1 MTLKIYLRPK
11 TNSNFT
17 VYIQAIHNRKVKY
30 IKNGISVNSSQ
41 VNKNGEIK
49 DKDIKKA
56 LERQILVYEQKIA
69 KLGIRVN
76 YMTCEEVLELIQ
88 REDKV
93 EVQADRLDFY
103 TFSFDYVE
111 RLKKEGKRRAFDIL
125 IVLRSLQDYHPD
137 KLPFSKINKEFILG
151 YIDFLSTERTLKRK
165 DQFGRDTIQI
175 SRRMSEATINDRL
188 RIIRALINKA
198 MYQYNTE
205 EDEYIKNRVF
215 KFIKIQSPRP
225 KQKRAIPVDVIRKIF
240 NYHSDID
247 KRGQLARDLFIASFF
262 LCGMNAIDF
271 YEIEKNSYYDQKL
284 CYQRSKT
291 KDKRFDNAEIMVW
304 IPDLVVP
311 ILQKYLDNK
320 SKYLF
325 VFRSEYSHPQTFS
338 SILNSGLKRI
348 AKAIGY
354 EENLTFYAARH
365 SFATIARNDCR
376 IEKSTVAECLNHSQN
391 TITDFYLVKD
401 YTRIWD
407 AQKIVY
413 DYVLFNE
420 TPNVGRKQK

>member
-1 MTLKIYLRPK
+1 MTFKIYLRPK
-11 TNSNFT
+11 ANSNYT
-17 VYIQAIHNRKVKY
+17 VFIQAIHNRKVKY
-30 IKNGISVNSSQ
+30 IKNGFSLNSSQ

-49 DKDIKKA
+49 SREINQSLKK
-56 LERQILVYEQKIA
+56 QIQVYEQKIA
-69 KLGIRVN
+69 KLGTRVN
-76 YMTCEEVLELIQ
+76 YMTCEEVLEFIQ
-88 REDKV
+88 REDKI
-93 EVQADRLDFY
+93 EVQADRIDFY
-103 TFSFDYVE
+103 EFSYEYVE
-111 RLKKEGKRRAFDIL
+111 QLKNEGKRRGFDIL
-125 IVLRSLQDYHPD
+125 IVLRSLQDYHPE

-151 YIDFLSTERTLKRK
+151 YIDFLSTVRTLKRK
-165 DQFGRDTIQI
+165 DQFGRDTIQV
-175 SRRMSEATINDRL
+175 SKRMSEATINDRL

-198 MYQYNTE
+198 MYKYNTE

-215 KFIKIQSPRP
+215 KFIKIQSPKP
-225 KQKRAIPVDVIRKIF
+225 KQKRAIPVDVIRQIF
-240 NYHSDID
+240 NYHSETD

-271 YEIEKNSYYDQKL
+271 YNMEKNSYYDQKL

-304 IPDLVVP
+304 ILDLVVP

-413 DYVLFNE
+413 DYVLGNE
-420 TPNVGRKQK
+420 L

>member
-1 MTLKIYLRPK
+1 MTFKIYLRPK
-11 TNSNFT
+11 ANSNYT
-17 VYIQAIHNRKVKY
+17 VFIQAIHNRKVKY
-30 IKNGISVNSSQ
+30 VKNGFSLNSSQ

-49 DKDIKKA
+49 SREINQSLKK
-56 LERQILVYEQKIA
+56 QIQVYEQKIA
-69 KLGIRVN
+69 KLGTRVN

-88 REDKV
+88 REDKI
-93 EVQADRLDFY
+93 EVQADRIDFY
-103 TFSFDYVE
+103 EFSYEYVE
-111 RLKKEGKRRAFDIL
+111 QLKNEGKRRGFDIL
-125 IVLRSLQDYHPD
+125 IVLRSLQDYHPE

-151 YIDFLSTERTLKRK
+151 YIDFLSTVRTLKRK
-165 DQFGRDTIQI
+165 DQFGRDTIQV
-175 SRRMSEATINDRL
+175 SKRMSEATINDRL

-198 MYQYNTE
+198 MYKYNTE

-215 KFIKIQSPRP
+215 KFIKIQSPKP
-225 KQKRAIPVDVIRKIF
+225 KQKRAIPVDVIRQIF
-240 NYHSDID
+240 NYHSETD

-271 YEIEKNSYYDQKL
+271 YNMEKNSYYDQKL

-413 DYVLFNE
+413 EYVLGNE
-420 TPNVGRKQK
+420 L

>member
-1 MTLKIYLRPK
+1 MTFKIYLRPK
-11 TNSNFT
+11 ANSNYT
-17 VYIQAIHNRKVKY
+17 VFIQAIHNRKVKY
-30 IKNGISVNSSQ
+30 IKNGFSLNSSQ

-49 DKDIKKA
+49 SREINQSLKK
-56 LERQILVYEQKIA
+56 QIQVYEQKIA
-69 KLGIRVN
+69 KLGTRVN
-76 YMTCEEVLELIQ
+76 YMTCEEVLDFIQ
-88 REDKV
+88 REDKI
-93 EVQADRLDFY
+93 EVQADRIDFY
-103 TFSFDYVE
+103 EFSYEYVE
-111 RLKKEGKRRAFDIL
+111 QLKNEGKRRGFDIL
-125 IVLRSLQDYHPD
+125 IVLRSLQDYHPE

-151 YIDFLSTERTLKRK
+151 YIDFLSTVRTLKRK
-165 DQFGRDTIQI
+165 DQFGRDTIQV
-175 SRRMSEATINDRL
+175 SKRMSEATINDRL

-198 MYQYNTE
+198 MYKYNTE

-215 KFIKIQSPRP
+215 KFIKIQSPKP
-225 KQKRAIPVDVIRKIF
+225 KQKRAIPVDVIRQIF
-240 NYHSDID
+240 NYHSETD

-271 YEIEKNSYYDQKL
+271 YNMEKNSYYDQKL

-413 DYVLFNE
+413 DYVLGNE
-420 TPNVGRKQK
+420 L

>member
-1 MTLKIYLRPK
+1 MTFKIYLRPK
-11 TNSNFT
+11 ANSNYT
-17 VYIQAIHNRKVKY
+17 VFIQAIHNRKVKY
-30 IKNGISVNSSQ
+30 IKNGFSLNSSQ

-49 DKDIKKA
+49 SREINQSLKK
-56 LERQILVYEQKIA
+56 QIQVYEQKIA
-69 KLGIRVN
+69 KLGTRVN
-76 YMTCEEVLELIQ
+76 YMTCEEVLEFIQ
-88 REDKV
+88 REDKI
-93 EVQADRLDFY
+93 EVQADRIDFY
-103 TFSFDYVE
+103 EFSYEYVE
-111 RLKKEGKRRAFDIL
+111 QLKNEGKRRGFDIL
-125 IVLRSLQDYHPD
+125 IVLRSLQDYHPE

-151 YIDFLSTERTLKRK
+151 YIDFLSTVRTLKRK
-165 DQFGRDTIQI
+165 DQFGRDTIQV
-175 SRRMSEATINDRL
+175 SKRMSEATINDRL

-198 MYQYNTE
+198 MYKYNTE

-215 KFIKIQSPRP
+215 KFIKIQSPKP
-225 KQKRAIPVDVIRKIF
+225 KQKRAIHVDVIRQIF
-240 NYHSDID
+240 NYHSETD

-271 YEIEKNSYYDQKL
+271 YNMEKNSYYDQKL

-413 DYVLFNE
+413 DYVLGNE
-420 TPNVGRKQK
+420 L

>member
-1 MTLKIYLRPK
+1 
-11 TNSNFT
+11 
-17 VYIQAIHNRKVKY
+17 
-30 IKNGISVNSSQ
+30 
-41 VNKNGEIK
+41 
-49 DKDIKKA
+49 
-56 LERQILVYEQKIA
+56 
-69 KLGIRVN
+69 
-76 YMTCEEVLELIQ
+76 
-88 REDKV
+88 
-93 EVQADRLDFY
+93 
-103 TFSFDYVE
+103 
-111 RLKKEGKRRAFDIL
+111 
-125 IVLRSLQDYHPD
+125 
-137 KLPFSKINKEFILG
+137 
-151 YIDFLSTERTLKRK
+151 
-165 DQFGRDTIQI
+165 
-175 SRRMSEATINDRL
+175 
-188 RIIRALINKA
+188 
-198 MYQYNTE
+198 
-205 EDEYIKNRVF
+205 
-215 KFIKIQSPRP
+215 
-225 KQKRAIPVDVIRKIF
+225 
-240 NYHSDID
+240 
-247 KRGQLARDLFIASFF
+247 
-262 LCGMNAIDF
+262 MNAIDF
-271 YEIEKNSYYDQKL
+271 YNMEKNSYYDQKL

-413 DYVLFNE
+413 DYVLGNE
-420 TPNVGRKQK
+420 L

>member
-1 MTLKIYLRPK
+1 MTFKIYLRPK
-11 TNSNFT
+11 ANSNYT
-17 VYIQAIHNRKVKY
+17 VFIQAIHNRKVKY
-30 IKNGISVNSSQ
+30 IKNGFSLNSSQ

-49 DKDIKKA
+49 SREINQSLKK
-56 LERQILVYEQKIA
+56 QIQVYEQKIA
-69 KLGIRVN
+69 KLGTRVN
-76 YMTCEEVLELIQ
+76 YMTCEEVLEFIQ
-88 REDKV
+88 REDKI
-93 EVQADRLDFY
+93 EVQADRIDFY
-103 TFSFDYVE
+103 EFSYEYVE
-111 RLKKEGKRRAFDIL
+111 QLKNEGKRRGFDIL
-125 IVLRSLQDYHPD
+125 IALRSLQDYHPE

-151 YIDFLSTERTLKRK
+151 YIDFLSTVRTLKRK
-165 DQFGRDTIQI
+165 DQFGRDTIQV
-175 SRRMSEATINDRL
+175 SKRMSEATINDRL

-198 MYQYNTE
+198 MYKYNTE

-215 KFIKIQSPRP
+215 KFIKIQSPKP
-225 KQKRAIPVDVIRKIF
+225 KQKRAIPVDVIRQIF
-240 NYHSDID
+240 NYHSETD

-271 YEIEKNSYYDQKL
+271 YNMEKNSYYDQKL

-413 DYVLFNE
+413 DYVLGNE
-420 TPNVGRKQK
+420 L

>member
-1 MTLKIYLRPK
+1 MTFKIYLRPK
-11 TNSNFT
+11 ANANYT
-17 VYIQAIHNRKVKY
+17 VFIQAIHNRKVKY
-30 IKNGISVNSSQ
+30 IKNGFSLNSSQ

-49 DKDIKKA
+49 NKEIKNSLKN
-56 LERQILVYEQKIA
+56 QIQIFEQKIA
-69 KLGIRVN
+69 KLGTRVN
-76 YMTCEEVLELIQ
+76 YMTCEEVLEYIQ
-88 REDKV
+88 REDKI
-93 EVQADRLDFY
+93 EVQAERLDFY
-103 TFSFDYVE
+103 TFSFEYIE
-111 RLKKEGKRRAFDIL
+111 QLKKEGKRRAFDIL

-137 KLPFSKINKEFILG
+137 ELPFCKINKEFILG
-151 YIDFLSTERTLKRK
+151 YIDFLSRERVLKRK
-165 DQFGRDTIQI
+165 DQFGRDTVQV
-175 SRRMSEATINDRL
+175 SHRMSEATINDRL

-198 MYQYNTE
+198 MYLYNTE
-205 EDEYIKNRVF
+205 DEEYIKNRVF
-215 KFIKIQSPRP
+215 KFIKIQSPKP

-240 NYHSDID
+240 NYHSDTD

-271 YEIEKNSYYDQKL
+271 YDIEKNSFYDQKL

-291 KDKRFDNAEIMVW
+291 KDKRFDNAEIIVW

-311 ILQKYLDNK
+311 ILHKYLDNK
-320 SKYLF
+320 SKYLY

-354 EENLTFYAARH
+354 EQNLTFYAARH

-391 TITDFYLVKD
+391 TITDYYLVKD

-407 AQKIVY
+407 AQKTVY
-413 DYVLFNE
+413 DYVLSY
-420 TPNVGRKQK
+420 

>member
-1 MTLKIYLRPK
+1 MTFKIYLRPK
-11 TNSNFT
+11 ANSNYT
-17 VYIQAIHNRKVKY
+17 VFIQAIHNRKVKY
-30 IKNGISVNSSQ
+30 IKNGFSLNSSQ

-49 DKDIKKA
+49 SREINQSLKK
-56 LERQILVYEQKIA
+56 QIQVYEQKIA
-69 KLGIRVN
+69 KLGTRVN
-76 YMTCEEVLELIQ
+76 YMTCEEVLEFIQ
-88 REDKV
+88 REDKI
-93 EVQADRLDFY
+93 EVQADRIDFY
-103 TFSFDYVE
+103 EFSYEYVE
-111 RLKKEGKRRAFDIL
+111 QLKNEGKRRGFDIL
-125 IVLRSLQDYHPD
+125 IVLRSLQDYHPE

-151 YIDFLSTERTLKRK
+151 YIDFLSTVRTLKRK
-165 DQFGRDTIQI
+165 DQFGRDTIQV
-175 SRRMSEATINDRL
+175 SKRMSEATINDRL

-198 MYQYNTE
+198 MYKYNTE

-215 KFIKIQSPRP
+215 KFIKIQSPKP
-225 KQKRAIPVDVIRKIF
+225 KQKRAIPVDVIRQIF
-240 NYHSDID
+240 NYHSETD

-271 YEIEKNSYYDQKL
+271 YNMEKNSYYDQKL

-348 AKAIGY
+348 AEAIGY

-413 DYVLFNE
+413 DYVLGNE
-420 TPNVGRKQK
+420 L

>member
-1 MTLKIYLRPK
+1 MTFKIYLRPK
-11 TNSNFT
+11 ANSNYT
-17 VYIQAIHNRKVKY
+17 VFIQAIHNRKVKY
-30 IKNGISVNSSQ
+30 IKNGFSLNSSQ

-49 DKDIKKA
+49 SREISQSLKK
-56 LERQILVYEQKIA
+56 QIQVYEEKIA
-69 KLGIRVN
+69 KLGTRVN
-76 YMTCEEVLELIQ
+76 YMTCEELLEFIQ
-88 REDKV
+88 REDKI

-103 TFSFDYVE
+103 EFSYEYVE
-111 RLKKEGKRRAFDIL
+111 QLKNEGKRRGFDIL
-125 IVLRSLQDYHPD
+125 IVLRSLQDYHPE

-151 YIDFLSTERTLKRK
+151 YIDFLSTVRTLKRK
-165 DQFGRDTIQI
+165 DQFGRDTIQV
-175 SRRMSEATINDRL
+175 SKRMSEATINDRL

-198 MYQYNTE
+198 MYKYNTE

-215 KFIKIQSPRP
+215 KFIKIQSPKP
-225 KQKRAIPVDVIRKIF
+225 KQKRAIPVDVVRQIF
-240 NYHSDID
+240 NYHSETD

-271 YEIEKNSYYDQKL
+271 YNMEKNSYYDQKL

-391 TITDFYLVKD
+391 TITDYYLVKD

-413 DYVLFNE
+413 DYVMS
-420 TPNVGRKQK
+420 GK

>member
-1 MTLKIYLRPK
+1 MTFKIYLRPK
-11 TNSNFT
+11 ANSNYT
-17 VYIQAIHNRKVKY
+17 VFIQAIHNRKVKY
-30 IKNGISVNSSQ
+30 IKNGFSLNSSQ

-49 DKDIKKA
+49 SREINQSLKK
-56 LERQILVYEQKIA
+56 QIQVYEQKIA
-69 KLGIRVN
+69 KLGTRVN
-76 YMTCEEVLELIQ
+76 YMTCEEVLEFIQ
-88 REDKV
+88 REDKI
-93 EVQADRLDFY
+93 EVQADRIDFY
-103 TFSFDYVE
+103 EFSYEYVE
-111 RLKKEGKRRAFDIL
+111 QLKNEGKRRGFDIL
-125 IVLRSLQDYHPD
+125 IVLRSLQDYHPE

-151 YIDFLSTERTLKRK
+151 YIDFLSTVRTLKRK
-165 DQFGRDTIQI
+165 DQFGRDTIQV
-175 SRRMSEATINDRL
+175 SKRMSEATINDRL

-198 MYQYNTE
+198 MYKYNTE

-215 KFIKIQSPRP
+215 KFIKIQSPKP
-225 KQKRAIPVDVIRKIF
+225 KQKRAIPVDVIRQIF
-240 NYHSDID
+240 NYHSETDR
-247 KRGQLARDLFIASFF
+247 RGQLARDLFIASFF

-271 YEIEKNSYYDQKL
+271 YNMEKNSYYDQKL

-338 SILNSGLKRI
+338 TILNSGLKRI

-413 DYVLFNE
+413 DYVLGNE
-420 TPNVGRKQK
+420 L

>member
-1 MTLKIYLRPK
+1 MTFKIYLRPK
-11 TNSNFT
+11 ANSNYT
-17 VYIQAIHNRKVKY
+17 VFIQAIHNRKVKY
-30 IKNGISVNSSQ
+30 IKNGFSLNSSQ

-49 DKDIKKA
+49 SREINQSLKK
-56 LERQILVYEQKIA
+56 QIQVYEQKIA
-69 KLGIRVN
+69 KLGTRVN
-76 YMTCEEVLELIQ
+76 YMTCEEVLEFIQ
-88 REDKV
+88 REDKI
-93 EVQADRLDFY
+93 EVQADRIDFY
-103 TFSFDYVE
+103 EFSYEYVE
-111 RLKKEGKRRAFDIL
+111 QLKNEGKRRGFDIL
-125 IVLRSLQDYHPD
+125 IVLRSLQDYHPE

-151 YIDFLSTERTLKRK
+151 YIDFLSTVRTLKRK
-165 DQFGRDTIQI
+165 DQFGRDTIQV
-175 SRRMSEATINDRL
+175 SKRMSEATINDRL

-198 MYQYNTE
+198 MYKYNTE

-215 KFIKIQSPRP
+215 KFIKIQSPKP
-225 KQKRAIPVDVIRKIF
+225 KQKRAIPVDVIRQIF
-240 NYHSDID
+240 NYHSETD

-271 YEIEKNSYYDQKL
+271 YNMEKNSYYDQKL

-325 VFRSEYSHPQTFS
+325 VFRSENSHPQTFS

-413 DYVLFNE
+413 DYVLGNE
-420 TPNVGRKQK
+420 L

>member
-1 MTLKIYLRPK
+1 MTFKIYLRPK
-11 TNSNFT
+11 ANSNYT
-17 VYIQAIHNRKVKY
+17 VFIQAIHNRKVKY
-30 IKNGISVNSSQ
+30 IKNGFSLNSSQ

-49 DKDIKKA
+49 SREINQSLKK
-56 LERQILVYEQKIA
+56 QIQVYEQKIA
-69 KLGIRVN
+69 KLGTRVN
-76 YMTCEEVLELIQ
+76 YMTCEEVLEFIQ
-88 REDKV
+88 REDKI
-93 EVQADRLDFY
+93 EVQADRIDFY
-103 TFSFDYVE
+103 EFSYEYVE
-111 RLKKEGKRRAFDIL
+111 QLKNEGKRRGFDIL
-125 IVLRSLQDYHPD
+125 IVLRSLQDYHPE

-151 YIDFLSTERTLKRK
+151 YIDFLSTVRTLKRK
-165 DQFGRDTIQI
+165 DQFGRDTIQV
-175 SRRMSEATINDRL
+175 SKRMSEATINDRL

-198 MYQYNTE
+198 MYKYNTE

-215 KFIKIQSPRP
+215 KFIKIQSPKP
-225 KQKRAIPVDVIRKIF
+225 KQKRAIPVDVIRQIF
-240 NYHSDID
+240 NYHSETD

-271 YEIEKNSYYDQKL
+271 YNMEKNSYYDQKL

-311 ILQKYLDNK
+311 ILLKYLDNK

-413 DYVLFNE
+413 DYVLGNE
-420 TPNVGRKQK
+420 L

>member
-1 MTLKIYLRPK
+1 MTFKIYLRPK
-11 TNSNFT
+11 ANSNYT
-17 VYIQAIHNRKVKY
+17 VFIQAIHNRKVKY
-30 IKNGISVNSSQ
+30 IKNGFSLNSSQ

-49 DKDIKKA
+49 SREINQSLKK
-56 LERQILVYEQKIA
+56 QIQVYEQKIA
-69 KLGIRVN
+69 KLGTRVN
-76 YMTCEEVLELIQ
+76 YMTCEEVLEFIQ
-88 REDKV
+88 REDKI
-93 EVQADRLDFY
+93 EVQADRIDFY
-103 TFSFDYVE
+103 EFSYEYVE
-111 RLKKEGKRRAFDIL
+111 QLKNEGKRRGFDIL
-125 IVLRSLQDYHPD
+125 IVLRSLQDYHPE

-151 YIDFLSTERTLKRK
+151 YIDFLSTVRTLKRK
-165 DQFGRDTIQI
+165 DQFGRDTIQV
-175 SRRMSEATINDRL
+175 SKRMSEATINDRL

-198 MYQYNTE
+198 MYKYNTE

-215 KFIKIQSPRP
+215 KFIKIQSPKP
-225 KQKRAIPVDVIRKIF
+225 KQKRAIPVDVIRQIF
-240 NYHSDID
+240 NYHSETDR
-247 KRGQLARDLFIASFF
+247 RGQLARDLFIASFF

-271 YEIEKNSYYDQKL
+271 YNMEKNSYYDQKL

-413 DYVLFNE
+413 DYVLGNE
-420 TPNVGRKQK
+420 L

>member
-1 MTLKIYLRPK
+1 MTFKIYLRPK
-11 TNSNFT
+11 ANSNYT
-17 VYIQAIHNRKVKY
+17 VFIQAIHNRKVKY
-30 IKNGISVNSSQ
+30 IKNGFSLNSSQ

-49 DKDIKKA
+49 SREINQSLKK
-56 LERQILVYEQKIA
+56 QIQVYEQKIA
-69 KLGIRVN
+69 KLGTRVN
-76 YMTCEEVLELIQ
+76 YMTCEEVLEFIQ
-88 REDKV
+88 REDKI
-93 EVQADRLDFY
+93 EVQADRIDFY
-103 TFSFDYVE
+103 EFSYEYVE
-111 RLKKEGKRRAFDIL
+111 QLKNEGKRRGFDIL
-125 IVLRSLQDYHPD
+125 IVLRSLQDYHPE

-151 YIDFLSTERTLKRK
+151 YIDFLSTVRTLKRK
-165 DQFGRDTIQI
+165 DQFGRDTIQV
-175 SRRMSEATINDRL
+175 SKRMSEATINDRL

-198 MYQYNTE
+198 MYKYNTE

-215 KFIKIQSPRP
+215 KFIKIQSPKP
-225 KQKRAIPVDVIRKIF
+225 KQKRAIPVDVIRQIF
-240 NYHSDID
+240 NYHSETD

-271 YEIEKNSYYDQKL
+271 YNMEKNSYYDQKL

-325 VFRSEYSHPQTFS
+325 VFRSEYRPPQTFS

-413 DYVLFNE
+413 DYVLGNE
-420 TPNVGRKQK
+420 L

>member
-1 MTLKIYLRPK
+1 MTFKIYLRPK
-11 TNSNFT
+11 ANSNYT
-17 VYIQAIHNRKVKY
+17 VFIQAIHNRKVKY
-30 IKNGISVNSSQ
+30 IKNGFSLNSSQ

-49 DKDIKKA
+49 SREINQSLKK
-56 LERQILVYEQKIA
+56 QIQVYEQKIA
-69 KLGIRVN
+69 MLGTRVN
-76 YMTCEEVLELIQ
+76 YMTCEEVLEFIQ
-88 REDKV
+88 REDKI

-103 TFSFDYVE
+103 EFSYEYVE
-111 RLKKEGKRRAFDIL
+111 QLKNEGKRRGFDIL
-125 IVLRSLQDYHPD
+125 IVLRSLQDYHPES
-137 KLPFSKINKEFILG
+137 LPFSKINKEFILG
-151 YIDFLSTERTLKRK
+151 YIDFLSTVRTLKRK
-165 DQFGRDTIQI
+165 DQFGRDTIQV
-175 SRRMSEATINDRL
+175 SKRMSEATINDRL

-198 MYQYNTE
+198 MYKYNTE

-215 KFIKIQSPRP
+215 KFIKIQSPKP
-225 KQKRAIPVDVIRKIF
+225 KQKRAIPVDVIRQIF
-240 NYHSDID
+240 NYHSETD

-271 YEIEKNSYYDQKL
+271 YDIEKNSYYDQKL

-391 TITDFYLVKD
+391 TITDYYLVKD

-413 DYVLFNE
+413 DYVLGKEILN
-420 TPNVGRKQK
+420 

>member
-1 MTLKIYLRPK
+1 
-11 TNSNFT
+11 
-17 VYIQAIHNRKVKY
+17 
-30 IKNGISVNSSQ
+30 
-41 VNKNGEIK
+41 
-49 DKDIKKA
+49 
-56 LERQILVYEQKIA
+56 
-69 KLGIRVN
+69 
-76 YMTCEEVLELIQ
+76 
-88 REDKV
+88 
-93 EVQADRLDFY
+93 
-103 TFSFDYVE
+103 
-111 RLKKEGKRRAFDIL
+111 
-125 IVLRSLQDYHPD
+125 
-137 KLPFSKINKEFILG
+137 
-151 YIDFLSTERTLKRK
+151 
-165 DQFGRDTIQI
+165 
-175 SRRMSEATINDRL
+175 MSEATINDRL

-198 MYQYNTE
+198 MYLYNTE
-205 EDEYIKNRVF
+205 DEEYIKNRVF
-215 KFIKIQSPRP
+215 KFIKIQSPKP
-225 KQKRAIPVDVIRKIF
+225 KQKRAIPVEVIRKIF
-240 NYHSDID
+240 NYHSETD

-271 YEIEKNSYYDQKL
+271 YDIEKNSFYDQKL

-291 KDKRFDNAEIMVW
+291 KDKRFDNAEIIVW

-320 SKYLF
+320 SKYLY

-354 EENLTFYAARH
+354 EQNLTFYAARH

-391 TITDFYLVKD
+391 TITDYYLVKD

-413 DYVLFNE
+413 DYVLDKE
-420 TPNVGRKQK
+420 TLNVEKR

>member
-1 MTLKIYLRPK
+1 MTFKIYLRPK
-11 TNSNFT
+11 ANSNYT
-17 VYIQAIHNRKVKY
+17 VFIQAIHNRKVKY
-30 IKNGISVNSSQ
+30 IKNGFSLNSSQ

-49 DKDIKKA
+49 SREINQSLKK
-56 LERQILVYEQKIA
+56 QIQVYEQKIA
-69 KLGIRVN
+69 KLGTRVN
-76 YMTCEEVLELIQ
+76 YMTCEEVLEFIQ
-88 REDKV
+88 REDKI
-93 EVQADRLDFY
+93 EVQADRIDFY
-103 TFSFDYVE
+103 EFSYEYVE
-111 RLKKEGKRRAFDIL
+111 QLKNEGKRRGFDIL
-125 IVLRSLQDYHPD
+125 IVLRSLQDYHPE

-151 YIDFLSTERTLKRK
+151 YIDFLSTVRTLKRK
-165 DQFGRDTIQI
+165 DQFGRDTIQV
-175 SRRMSEATINDRL
+175 SKRMSEATINDRL

-198 MYQYNTE
+198 MYKYNTE

-215 KFIKIQSPRP
+215 KFIKIQSPKP
-225 KQKRAIPVDVIRKIF
+225 KQKRAIPVDVIRQIF
-240 NYHSDID
+240 NYHSETD

-271 YEIEKNSYYDQKL
+271 YNMEKNSYYDQKL

-291 KDKRFDNAEIMVW
+291 KYKRFDNAEIMVW

-413 DYVLFNE
+413 DYVLGNE
-420 TPNVGRKQK
+420 L

>member
-1 MTLKIYLRPK
+1 MTFKIYLRPK
-11 TNSNFT
+11 ANSNYT
-17 VYIQAIHNRKVKY
+17 VFIQAIHNRKVKY
-30 IKNGISVNSSQ
+30 IKNGFSLNSSQ

-49 DKDIKKA
+49 SREINQSLKK
-56 LERQILVYEQKIA
+56 QIQVYEQKIA
-69 KLGIRVN
+69 KLGTRVN
-76 YMTCEEVLELIQ
+76 YMTCEEVLEFIQ
-88 REDKV
+88 REDKI
-93 EVQADRLDFY
+93 EVQADRIDFY
-103 TFSFDYVE
+103 EFSYEYVE
-111 RLKKEGKRRAFDIL
+111 QLKNEGKRRGFDIL
-125 IVLRSLQDYHPD
+125 IVLRSLQDYHPE

-151 YIDFLSTERTLKRK
+151 YIDFLSTVRTLKRK
-165 DQFGRDTIQI
+165 DQFGRDTIQV
-175 SRRMSEATINDRL
+175 SKRMSEATINDRL

-198 MYQYNTE
+198 MYKYNTE

-215 KFIKIQSPRP
+215 KFIKIQSPKP
-225 KQKRAIPVDVIRKIF
+225 KQKRAIPVDAIRQIF
-240 NYHSDID
+240 NYHSETD

-271 YEIEKNSYYDQKL
+271 YNMEKNSYYDQKL

-413 DYVLFNE
+413 DYVLGNE
-420 TPNVGRKQK
+420 L

>member
-1 MTLKIYLRPK
+1 MTFKIYLRPK
-11 TNSNFT
+11 ANAKYT
-17 VYIQAIHNRKVKY
+17 VFIQAIHNRKVKY
-30 IKNGISVNSSQ
+30 IKNGFSLNSSQ
-41 VNKNGEIK
+41 VNKNEEIK
-49 DKDIKKA
+49 SKEIRNS
-56 LERQILVYEQKIA
+56 LNNQIQIYEQKIA
-69 KLGIRVN
+69 KLGARVN
-76 YMTCEEVLELIQ
+76 FMTCEELLEYIQ

-93 EVQADRLDFY
+93 EVQAERLDFY
-103 TFSFDYVE
+103 TFSYEYVE
-111 RLKKEGKRRAFDIL
+111 QLKKEGKRRAFDIL

-137 KLPFSKINKEFILG
+137 ELPFCKINKEFILG
-151 YIDFLSTERTLKRK
+151 YIDFLSCERVLKRK
-165 DQFGRDTIQI
+165 DQFGRDTVQV
-175 SRRMSEATINDRL
+175 SRKMSEATINDRL

-198 MYQYNTE
+198 MYLYNTE
-205 EDEYIKNRVF
+205 DEEYIKNRVF
-215 KFIKIQSPRP
+215 KFIKIQSPKP
-225 KQKRAIPVDVIRKIF
+225 KQKRAIPVEVIRKIF
-240 NYHSDID
+240 NYHSETD

-271 YEIEKNSYYDQKL
+271 YDIEKNSFYDQKL

-291 KDKRFDNAEIMVW
+291 KDKRFDNAEIIVW

-320 SKYLF
+320 SKYLY

-354 EENLTFYAARH
+354 EQNLTFYAARH

-391 TITDFYLVKD
+391 TITDYYLVKD

-413 DYVLFNE
+413 DYVLDKE
-420 TPNVGRKQK
+420 TLNVEKR